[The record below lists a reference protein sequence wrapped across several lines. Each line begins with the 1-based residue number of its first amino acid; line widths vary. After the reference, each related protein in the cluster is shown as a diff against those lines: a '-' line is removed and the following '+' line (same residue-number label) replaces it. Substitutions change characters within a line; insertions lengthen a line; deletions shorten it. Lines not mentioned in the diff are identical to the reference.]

1 MIASRTVVRGARALR
16 TAPLRANI
24 RHARFESNA
33 SSTTS
38 QAAKTGASSGLVG
51 GIAGGALV
59 FAVSDYSL
67 RLNTNLAD
75 KFIKAGYGYYHMS
88 G

>member
-1 MIASRTVVRGARALR
+1 MIASRTVARGARALR

-24 RHARFESNA
+24 RHIRFES

-38 QAAKTGASSGLVG
+38 QAAKTGGSSGLVG

-59 FAVSDYSL
+59 FAVSDPKHNWPSSKLTISY
-67 RLNTNLAD
+67 RLVTD
-75 KFIKAGYGYYHMS
+75 TII
-88 G
+88 